1 MKISRLL
8 VLTALWLGITGTV
21 QATIVDG
28 VRQKPAPAQTQGF
41 EASETTDTYFYL
53 YNVDA
58 KAFFTEGNAWGTQ
71 VSIGDKGLK
80 VAFTVDG
87 EYDLTYLFNDF
98 SLAKNAWKLTF
109 FDSENSMFVDLGN
122 QANYRWGVEDNGETF
137 RLFAQSEE
145 NGNPGW
151 AATTDAETGE
161 TIEHPAYREGMY
173 MGWKTGSTSTAC
185 VPYLPV
191 EEGNCINWAFVTE
204 ENYAPYAEAIDV
216 WVVAEK
222 LRVLIEDVKAKGF
235 TETSAYEAIYANE
248 AATKAELEKA
258 ISDLSAA
265 FVEWGKTNASL
276 ENPADLTNKIVNPS
290 FDGNDLTTGWSTKFN
305 ANGGKENAE
314 YWNMNYNTYQDIKEL
329 PEGVYALGV
338 NAFYRAGSNSSTAI
352 QNWLA
357 HNEASKYAKLYAV
370 AGGNT
375 RQTAIVNVFSGAQA
389 ENQNVGDV
397 AVTYEDPES
406 GESVTVYV
414 PNNMGAAEYYMH
426 TLGQYKNTLYLAVNA
441 GDTLR
446 IGVKKDVNIGDEW
459 SIFDDFSLTYY
470 GKAADACQFYLQ
482 KAMEDY
488 SEYVIEPGTFYTK
501 SYLEAY
507 QAAYSNSGA
516 TASSLT
522 EVNAIL
528 KGIDEAKAA
537 LDNNIALWKKYVKLL
552 DDAKAVAVNN
562 EYKDIEE
569 TGDLADYLEFD
580 AEEILKKVELTNE
593 ELEAEIAKI
602 NDWIKTIEDKS
613 KLDVWEGKSYTKYI
627 KNPGFDEDEDINSGK
642 AEGWTIDAGT
652 GQNITRGPLGQGN
665 KDLMESAL
673 GKMNYCF
680 EAWHRYNWDV
690 WQEVKGLPVGLYE
703 LQVQGYVRCE
713 MGGYTKGDDLVAPY
727 TSPVYLYMNNA
738 MSQFPSVYSES
749 PEDIGQ
755 EMVKVEDWYSETVND
770 KPYPNSMGGAAQC
783 FGWGMYKTT
792 AYGLI
797 AKEGDT
803 FRIGVKM
810 NGNTDWWCIWDSFEL
825 TYHMPDNPDAVKPL
839 LEEAIAKIDLTKP
852 MGKDVYDRAALV
864 VQQANDA
871 IAANDGAAMFAALN
885 ATFDLNAAIIE
896 SVALFENL
904 VAKAESLNEAIN
916 ESENQDAINEANALY
931 STIMTG
937 CENHT
942 LTDAEAKEYMEKI
955 DVLFTKL
962 KLPANVN
969 EASDSNPVDV
979 TKVIKSYNF
988 SDVDE
993 TTNSS
998 EGWNNPGNLGNDDTQ
1013 KSVLAMEFWQ
1023 AGFDMY
1029 QTIKGLPEGTYELGV
1044 DAWVR
1049 NGANQEN
1056 YDGWKANPEYSMA
1069 LLYAVAGDSAAVFTA
1084 PIANVMVGAQTEDP
1098 GLEGVVEATDINNE
1112 EGLVYYIPNSLQGGR
1127 DYMDLNPEVYYNKA
1141 IVKVNA
1147 DGILTVGIKKAEEKG
1162 NSWVVLDNF
1171 KLTYFGKNSSQTVS
1185 PDLTGIEAV
1194 NGETAKVEYFTLDG
1208 RKATKAHKGIMIQKV
1223 TLSNGATLIQ
1233 KIRN

>member
-8 VLTALWLGITGTV
+8 VLSALWLGITGTV

-41 EASETTDTYFYL
+41 EASESTDTYFYL

-87 EYDLTYLFNDF
+87 NYDLTYLFNDF

-109 FDSENSMFVDLGN
+109 FDSENSMFVDLGS
-122 QANYRWGVEDNGETF
+122 QANYRWGVEDNGATF

-151 AATTDAETGE
+151 DATTDAETGE

-222 LRVLIEDVKAKGF
+222 LRVLIADVKAKGF

-258 ISDLSAA
+258 ISDLNAA

-290 FDGNDLTTGWSTKFN
+290 FDGDDLTTGWSTKFN

-338 NAFYRAGSNSSTAI
+338 NAFYRAGSNGSSAI

-375 RQTAIVNVFSGAQA
+375 RQTSIVNVFSGAQA

-397 AVTYEDPES
+397 AVTYDDPES

-488 SEYVIEPGTFYTK
+488 SEYVIEPGTVYTK

-507 QAAYSNSGA
+507 QAAYSNSSA
-516 TASSLT
+516 TASSLA

-528 KGIDEAKAA
+528 KGVDETKAA
-537 LDNNIALWKKYVKLL
+537 LDKNIKLWKDFAALL
-552 DDAKAVAVNN
+552 NQAKEMAVDPTYTRV
-562 EYKDIEE
+562 EPEIGE
-569 TGDLADYLEFD
+569 LADYAEFD
-580 AEEILKKVELTNE
+580 GAEYLKAHELTNE
-593 ELEAEIAKI
+593 ELEKEIADVKALMQVI
-602 NDWIKTIEDKS
+602 IDKS
-613 KLDVWEGKSYTKYI
+613 KSLLEEGEDITRFI

-652 GQNITRGPLGQGN
+652 GSNITRGPLGQTN
-665 KDLMESAL
+665 KDLMEGAL
-673 GKMNYCF
+673 GYMNYCF

-690 WQEVKGLPVGLYE
+690 WQEITNLP
-703 LQVQGYVRCE
+703 
-713 MGGYTKGDDLVAPY
+713 
-727 TSPVYLYMNNA
+727 
-738 MSQFPSVYSES
+738 
-749 PEDIGQ
+749 
-755 EMVKVEDWYSETVND
+755 
-770 KPYPNSMGGAAQC
+770 
-783 FGWGMYKTT
+783 
-792 AYGLI
+792 
-797 AKEGDT
+797 
-803 FRIGVKM
+803 
-810 NGNTDWWCIWDSFEL
+810 
-825 TYHMPDNPDAVKPL
+825 
-839 LEEAIAKIDLTKP
+839 
-852 MGKDVYDRAALV
+852 
-864 VQQANDA
+864 
-871 IAANDGAAMFAALN
+871 
-885 ATFDLNAAIIE
+885 
-896 SVALFENL
+896 
-904 VAKAESLNEAIN
+904 
-916 ESENQDAINEANALY
+916 
-931 STIMTG
+931 
-937 CENHT
+937 
-942 LTDAEAKEYMEKI
+942 
-955 DVLFTKL
+955 
-962 KLPANVN
+962 
-969 EASDSNPVDV
+969 
-979 TKVIKSYNF
+979 
-988 SDVDE
+988 
-993 TTNSS
+993 
-998 EGWNNPGNLGNDDTQ
+998 
-1013 KSVLAMEFWQ
+1013 
-1023 AGFDMY
+1023 
-1029 QTIKGLPEGTYELGV
+1029 
-1044 DAWVR
+1044 
-1049 NGANQEN
+1049 
-1056 YDGWKANPEYSMA
+1056 
-1069 LLYAVAGDSAAVFTA
+1069 
-1084 PIANVMVGAQTEDP
+1084 
-1098 GLEGVVEATDINNE
+1098 
-1112 EGLVYYIPNSLQGGR
+1112 
-1127 DYMDLNPEVYYNKA
+1127 
-1141 IVKVNA
+1141 
-1147 DGILTVGIKKAEEKG
+1147 
-1162 NSWVVLDNF
+1162 
-1171 KLTYFGKNSSQTVS
+1171 
-1185 PDLTGIEAV
+1185 
-1194 NGETAKVEYFTLDG
+1194 
-1208 RKATKAHKGIMIQKV
+1208 KGIYLV
-1223 TLSNGATLIQ
+1223 TAFSKDGDKCHIKLFI
-1233 KIRN
+1233 K

>member
-87 EYDLTYLFNDF
+87 DYDLTYLFNDF

-375 RQTAIVNVFSGAQA
+375 RQTAIVNVFSGAQT

-397 AVTYEDPES
+397 AVTYDDPES

-552 DDAKAVAVNN
+552 DDAKAVASND

-569 TGDLADYLEFD
+569 TGVLADYLDFD
-580 AEEILKKVELTNE
+580 TEDILEKVELTNE

-613 KLDVWEGKSYTKYI
+613 KQDVYEGKKMTKYI

-690 WQEVKGLPVGLYE
+690 WQEVKDLPVGLYE

-713 MGGYTKGDDLVAPY
+713 MGGYTRGDDLAAPY
-727 TSPVYLYMNNA
+727 NSPVYLYMNNA

-749 PEDIGQ
+749 PEDIGK
-755 EMVKVEDWYSETVND
+755 EMVKVEDWYSETIND

-825 TYHMPDNPDAVKPL
+825 TYHTPDNPDAVKPL
-839 LEEAIAKIDLTKP
+839 LEAAIAKIDLTKP

-1127 DYMDLNPEVYYNKA
+1127 DYMDLNPEAYYNKA

-1147 DGILTVGIKKAEEKG
+1147 DGILTVGIKKAEQKG